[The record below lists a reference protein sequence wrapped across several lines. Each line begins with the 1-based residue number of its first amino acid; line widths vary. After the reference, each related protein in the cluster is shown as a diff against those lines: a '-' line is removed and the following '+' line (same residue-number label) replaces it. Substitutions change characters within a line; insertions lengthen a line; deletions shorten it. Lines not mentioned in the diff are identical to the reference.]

1 MRRIGRIGWIR
12 LPKICAVWLIE
23 IRSGFDFVSR
33 DKCQSFLR
41 KEIVRLE
48 IYLYISLSKFDRIE
62 IMKEWG
68 EDMEKKW
75 NGISRPRTAKA

>member
-1 MRRIGRIGWIR
+1 MRGLVDR
-12 LPKICAVWLIE
+12 K
-23 IRSGFDFVSR
+23 GFDFVSR
-33 DKCQSFLR
+33 DKCQRFSSKR
-41 KEIVRLE
+41 NCSSRD
-48 IYLYISLSKFDRIE
+48 LYISLSKFDRIE

>member
-1 MRRIGRIGWIR
+1 MDTFTC
-12 LPKICAVWLIE
+12 KICAVWLIE
-23 IRSGFDFVSR
+23 RDSILSR
-33 DKCQSFLR
+33 EINARGFLR

-68 EDMEKKW
+68 EDMEKKR
-75 NGISRPRTAKA
+75 NIASKNRKGLI

>member
-23 IRSGFDFVSR
+23 RDSILSR
-33 DKCQSFLR
+33 EINARGFLR